1 MANWWLRLI
10 SLTWMSSQ
18 FLSLGASA
26 TAFTILGPDRAS
38 PTSDLPPSLDLT
50 FSIVLTDSTSQQGQL
65 ADRTTQTNQPDEPT
79 SQPIRPRTDCP
90 SSLQRLMPALLR
102 DLPSYANRVSQR
114 AYTDHRTTEVPGYV
128 LIAGRPEYEPLPL
141 ASNSFTST
149 QADVQQVFF
158 TTLER
163 QYLSGQA
170 FRLQHYHWLFL
181 TQTQNGWRFVL
192 MLSSIGNAANSTT
205 ADEPP
210 TPPQDSSQGVIA
222 QAVRLW
228 LQDCE
233 AGFIAP

>member
-10 SLTWMSSQ
+10 SLTWMSGK

-26 TAFTILGPDRAS
+26 TAFTILEPDRAFS
-38 PTSDLPPSLDLT
+38 TVDLPPSLDLT
-50 FSIVLTDSTSQQGQL
+50 APIVLTDSTSQQAPL
-65 ADRTTQTNQPDEPT
+65 ADHTAQTDQPDEPT

-90 SSLQRLMPALLR
+90 GSLQSLMPTLLR
-102 DLPSYANRVSQR
+102 DLPSYANRVNQR

-141 ASNSFTST
+141 ANNTLTST

-170 FRLQHYHWLFL
+170 FRLQHHHWLFL

-192 MLSSIGNAANSTT
+192 MLSSIGNAASSTA

-222 QAVRLW
+222 QAVRIW
-228 LQDCE
+228 LRDCE